1 MIEDVLVVMWKE
13 WKELKQFLGG
23 TKGSRFGLLV
33 FFAVFG
39 IFFPLQGGREMMDT
53 PVAFLI
59 WGWLPLFLV
68 TMVVA
73 DSFAGERE
81 RHTLE
86 TLLASRLPDRAI
98 LFGKIATAV
107 FYGWGLTLCI
117 LLMNLIS
124 INVMYWNTGL
134 VLPPA
139 LSLIAAAGIGLL
151 VAAMSASLGVLI
163 SLRAPTVRQAQQS
176 ISLMVMLLWFAPFFL
191 AMLIPDSW
199 KKTMAES
206 FQDLGMSR
214 LLAFLTAVLLILLIV
229 FLRLAVYRFQRA
241 RLIID

>member
-39 IFFPLQGGREMMDT
+39 IFFPLQGGKELMQT
-53 PVAFLI
+53 PAAILL

>member
-39 IFFPLQGGREMMDT
+39 IFFPLQGGKELMQT
-53 PVAFLI
+53 PAAILL

-191 AMLIPDSW
+191 ALLIPDSW
-199 KKTMAES
+199 KKAMAES
-206 FQDLGMSR
+206 FQDVGMPR
-214 LLAFLTAVLLILLIV
+214 LLTFLTAILLILLIV
-229 FLRLAVYRFQRA
+229 FLRLAMHRFRRA

>member
-39 IFFPLQGGREMMDT
+39 IFFPLQGGKELMQT
-53 PVAFLI
+53 PAAILL

-98 LFGKIATAV
+98 LYGKIATAV
-107 FYGWGLTLCI
+107 LYGWGLTLCI
-117 LLMNLIS
+117 LVMNLLS
-124 INVMYWNTGL
+124 INVMYWNTGP
-134 VLPPA
+134 VLPPLLGLA
-139 LSLIAAAGIGLL
+139 AAAGIGLL

-163 SLRAPTVRQAQQS
+163 SLRSPTVRQAQQT

-191 AMLIPDSW
+191 ALLIPDSW
-199 KKTMAES
+199 KKAMAES
-206 FQDLGMSR
+206 FQDLGMPR

>member
-1 MIEDVLVVMWKE
+1 MIQDILVVMWKE
-13 WKELKQFLGG
+13 WRELKQFLGG

-39 IFFPLQGGREMMDT
+39 LFFPLQGGREMIET
-53 PVAFLI
+53 PMAFLI

-86 TLLASRLPDRAI
+86 TLLATRLPDRAI

-107 FYGWGLTLCI
+107 LYGWGLTLCI

-124 INVMYWNTGL
+124 INVMEWNQRP

-139 LSLIAAAGIGLL
+139 YLLIAAAGIGLL
-151 VAAMSASLGVLI
+151 VAATSASLGVLI
-163 SLRAPTVRQAQQS
+163 SLRSPTVRQAQQT
-176 ISLMVMLLWFAPFFL
+176 ISLMVMMIWFAPFFL
-191 AMLIPDSW
+191 ILVLPRSW
-199 KKTMAES
+199 KEAVTQS
-206 FQDLGMSR
+206 FQHLRLSN
-214 LLAFLTAVLLILLIV
+214 LLAIVTAGLLVLLAM
-229 FLRLAVYRFQRA
+229 FLRLAMHRFRRA
-241 RLIID
+241 RLILD

>member
-39 IFFPLQGGREMMDT
+39 LFFPLQGGREMIET
-53 PVAFLI
+53 PMAFLI

-86 TLLASRLPDRAI
+86 TLLATRLPDRAI

-107 FYGWGLTLCI
+107 LYGWGLTLCI

-124 INVMYWNTGL
+124 INVMEWNQRP

-139 LSLIAAAGIGLL
+139 YLLIAAA
-151 VAAMSASLGVLI
+151 
-163 SLRAPTVRQAQQS
+163 
-176 ISLMVMLLWFAPFFL
+176 
-191 AMLIPDSW
+191 
-199 KKTMAES
+199 
-206 FQDLGMSR
+206 
-214 LLAFLTAVLLILLIV
+214 
-229 FLRLAVYRFQRA
+229 
-241 RLIID
+241 

>member
-1 MIEDVLVVMWKE
+1 
-13 WKELKQFLGG
+13 
-23 TKGSRFGLLV
+23 
-33 FFAVFG
+33 
-39 IFFPLQGGREMMDT
+39 
-53 PVAFLI
+53 
-59 WGWLPLFLV
+59 LFLV

-124 INVMYWNTGL
+124 INVMYCNTGL

-163 SLRAPTVRQAQQS
+163 SLRSPTVRQAQQT

>member
-1 MIEDVLVVMWKE
+1 MIQDILVVMWKE
-13 WKELKQFLGG
+13 WRELKQFLYG

-39 IFFPLQGGREMMDT
+39 IFFPLQGGREMIET
-53 PVAFLI
+53 PMAFFI

-86 TLLASRLPDRAI
+86 TLLSTRLPDRAI

-107 FYGWGLTLCI
+107 LYGWSLTLCI

-124 INVMYWNTGL
+124 INLLEMNKGL
-134 VLPPA
+134 LLPPT
-139 LSLIAAAGIGLL
+139 LSLCAAAGIGLL
-151 VAAMSASLGVLI
+151 VAATSASLGVLI
-163 SLRAPTVRQAQQS
+163 SLRSPTVRQAQQT
-176 ISLMVMLLWFAPFFL
+176 ISLMVMIIWFAPFLLVLVIPRAWKEAMAQSFQNLRLRDLL
-191 AMLIPDSW
+191 AML
-199 KKTMAES
+199 TA
-206 FQDLGMSR
+206 G
-214 LLAFLTAVLLILLIV
+214 LLVLLTV
-229 FLRLAVYRFQRA
+229 FLRLAMHRFRRA
-241 RLIID
+241 RLILD

>member
-39 IFFPLQGGREMMDT
+39 IFFPLQGGKELMQT
-53 PVAFLI
+53 PAAILL

-134 VLPPA
+134 VLPPV

-151 VAAMSASLGVLI
+151 VAAMSASLGVVI

-191 AMLIPDSW
+191 ALLIPDSW
-199 KKTMAES
+199 KKAMAES
-206 FQDLGMSR
+206 FQDVGLPR
-214 LLAFLTAVLLILLIV
+214 LLVFITALLAVLLII
-229 FLRLAVYRFQRA
+229 FLRLAMHRFRRA

>member
-39 IFFPLQGGREMMDT
+39 LFFPLQGGREMIET
-53 PVAFLI
+53 PMAFLI

-86 TLLASRLPDRAI
+86 TLLATRLPDRAI

-107 FYGWGLTLCI
+107 LYGWGLTLCI

-124 INVMYWNTGL
+124 INVMEWNQRP

-139 LSLIAAAGIGLL
+139 YLLIAAAGIGLL
-151 VAAMSASLGVLI
+151 VAATSASLGVLI
-163 SLRAPTVRQAQQS
+163 SLRSPTVRQAQQT
-176 ISLMVMLLWFAPFFL
+176 ISLMVMMIWFAPFFL
-191 AMLIPDSW
+191 ILVLPRSW
-199 KKTMAES
+199 KEAVAQS
-206 FQDLGMSR
+206 FQHLRLSN
-214 LLAFLTAVLLILLIV
+214 LLAIVTAGLLVLLAM
-229 FLRLAVYRFQRA
+229 FLRLAMHRFRRA
-241 RLIID
+241 RLILD